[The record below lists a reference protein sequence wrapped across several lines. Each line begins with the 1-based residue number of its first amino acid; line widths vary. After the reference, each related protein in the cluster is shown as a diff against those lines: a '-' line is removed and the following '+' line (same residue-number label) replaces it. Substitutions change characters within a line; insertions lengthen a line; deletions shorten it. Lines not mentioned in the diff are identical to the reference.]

1 LGTYSPDPNACVGGI
16 AVNTIGYSEH
26 YASSCFCV
34 SSAIEFW
41 ILGDVFLKNVYMEF
55 DVGNK
60 QIGFAT
66 PV

>member
-1 LGTYSPDPNACVGGI
+1 MANDDFG
-16 AVNTIGYSEH
+16 EH

-34 SSAIEFW
+34 SSAIGFW
-41 ILGDVFLKNVYMEF
+41 ILGDVFLKNVYTEF

-66 PV
+66 PA